1 MTDQPMTP
9 SGHPVAQLCHRLG
22 ARLDEV
28 GDPGLWSVGDA
39 ELAELVRGLE
49 TQLRRLQAW
58 QTKAVAEARRR
69 DLAKTVGATGPT
81 AWLAGTLTAR
91 PGRARQISALAAALD
106 RGLDATVAAFG
117 TGRIDADQA
126 RVIAEAV
133 QSLPAD
139 VGEQVRATAEAFLL
153 EHATTLA
160 AHLLAGLA
168 AHVLDHIAPDVA
180 EAAEAEAMARADA
193 RDSNRANTFTAN
205 PDHRGRIR
213 LRGELD
219 PQSWALVSAALEP
232 FAKPD
237 LPVQP
242 DGLTEQDH
250 RTAGQRNADALVEIC
265 RRTLAAD
272 ETPTSFGFP
281 AHIAVT
287 IGYDQLKA
295 AVGVGTLDTG
305 TPISAEDIRRYA
317 CDATVLPVLL
327 NSTGVPLDVGRAI
340 RVFTK
345 ELRRAVELRDLGC
358 AFPGCDR
365 PPSLVQRAPHHP
377 LGRRRTHQ
385 PRQRG
390 PALSRPPHR
399 HPPSRVDRPPRHRPT
414 TRVHPTDLDRP
425 RPAATSQHR
434 TPPLLRTRC
443 SRHMSR
449 EHQPMRV

>member
-1 MTDQPMTP
+1 M
-9 SGHPVAQLCHRLG
+9 
-22 ARLDEV
+22 
-28 GDPGLWSVGDA
+28 
-39 ELAELVRGLE
+39 
-49 TQLRRLQAW
+49 
-58 QTKAVAEARRR
+58 
-69 DLAKTVGATGPT
+69 
-81 AWLAGTLTAR
+81 
-91 PGRARQISALAAALD
+91 
-106 RGLDATVAAFG
+106 
-117 TGRIDADQA
+117 
-126 RVIAEAV
+126 

-153 EHATTLA
+153 EHAATLA

-180 EAAEAEAMARADA
+180 EAAEAEAMARAEA
-193 RDSNRANTFTAN
+193 RDTNRANTFTGTV
-205 PDHRGRIR
+205 DHRGRIR

-232 FAKPD
+232 FAKPTSA
-237 LPVQP
+237 VQP

-250 RTAGQRNADALVEIC
+250 RTVGQRNADALVEIC

-287 IGYDQLKA
+287 IGYDQLKT

-305 TPISAEDIRRYA
+305 TPIAAEDIRRYA

-365 PPSLVQRAPHHP
+365 PPSWCNVHHIIHWADGGP
-377 LGRRRTHQ
+377 TSLDNGVLLCHAHHTVIHRREWTVRLGTDRRPEFTPPTWIDPDRQ
-385 PRQRG
+385 PRRNT
-390 PALSRPPHR
+390 AH
-399 HPPSRVDRPPRHRPT
+399 
-414 TRVHPTDLDRP
+414 
-425 RPAATSQHR
+425 
-434 TPPLLRTRC
+434 LRC
-443 SRHMSR
+443 
-449 EHQPMRV
+449 